1 MKYLTGAQIRQMWI
15 DFFVSKGHMVEAG
28 APLVPVNDATLLW
41 INSGV
46 AALKKY
52 FDGREKPASPRIVNA
67 QKSIRTNDIDN
78 VGYTAR
84 HHTFFEMLG
93 NFSIGDYF
101 RKEALVWAME
111 LLTKP
116 EWFAFSLDKLY
127 FTVHPTDLV
136 ARQMWIDLGVDPTHI
151 IDVEGNFW
159 QIGEGPCGPNTE
171 IFVDRGEK
179 YDPRGLGVRLLA
191 EDIENDRYIE
201 IWNIVFSQY
210 NAKDGLSRE
219 QYPELPQKNIDT
231 GAGLERIACVL
242 QEVETNYETD
252 LFMPMIQQVQSL
264 TGVSY
269 TGEAKK
275 AYRVIADHI
284 RSCTFAIADGAVFS
298 NEGRGYVL
306 RRILRRAVRY
316 GRKLGLQKPFL
327 YTLVPTVATIMHDY
341 YPYLQGKLEFV
352 QKLIKA
358 EEERFLSTLHS
369 GEQMLFDALEQ
380 HPDRL
385 SGEVAFK
392 LYDTYGFPFELT
404 LEIAQERGVRVD
416 KEGFTAEMAKQKE
429 RARAARQ
436 DDQSMHSQSED
447 LLKFDTPSTF
457 IYDGQ
462 PMTAT
467 ITAIFDRG
475 IQVDAFDGL
484 CQVALDQ
491 TIFYAE
497 SGGQVAD
504 TGTMSS
510 VKGTFQVV
518 DVQKAPQ
525 KQHLHLVEGTF
536 AVGDRVEL
544 SIDIARRQRIARHHS
559 AAHLLNQA
567 LHDVLGEHVNQAGSY
582 VDDQRMRFDFTHYE
596 KISPET
602 LKRIERIVNEKID
615 AALPTVITEMPIAQA
630 KALGARALFTEKY
643 GAVVRVVSIGGSY
656 SVELCG
662 GTHVDNSER
671 IGNFVIE
678 FEESIS
684 SGVRRIQAIAG
695 HRAYEAWNSSQD
707 LLHTLA
713 TELGVSNPSELVDRW
728 HALKSMNDAMKAE
741 WLQLK
746 DQMAQAK
753 VRELLMGIDPQQPV
767 VLVKDLKT
775 TPKEEASKMLDA
787 LKGQLNSYA
796 VFFVGVDSD
805 KLYFMAAYSADRL
818 AQGAH
823 AGKFI
828 KEVAALCQGN
838 GGGRPE
844 LAQGGSKDVASKDA
858 VLTYALTHLGGKKA

>member
-28 APLVPVNDATLLW
+28 APLVPVNDPTLLW

-52 FDGREKPASPRIVNA
+52 FDGREKPSSPRIVNA

-111 LLTKP
+111 LLTAP
-116 EWFAFSLDKLY
+116 QWFAFSLDQLY
-127 FTVHPTDLV
+127 FTVHPSDKIARDLWK
-136 ARQMWIDLGVDPTHI
+136 QLGVDESHI
-151 IDVEGNFW
+151 IDVEGNYW

-171 IFVDRGEK
+171 IFVDRGVK
-179 YDPRGLGVRLLA
+179 YDPQGLGIRLLSD
-191 EDIENDRYIE
+191 DIENDRYIE

-210 NAKDGLSRE
+210 NAKDGLTRD

-231 GAGLERIACVL
+231 GAGLERITCVL

-252 LFMPMIQQVQSL
+252 LFMPMIQQVQKL
-264 TGVSY
+264 TGVTY
-269 TGEAKK
+269 EGEAKK

-327 YTLVPTVATIMHDY
+327 YTLVPTVASIMEDY

-369 GEQMLFDALEQ
+369 GEQMLFDELDKGAKT
-380 HPDRL
+380 L

-404 LEIAQERGVRVD
+404 LEIAQERGVSVD
-416 KEGFTAEMAKQKE
+416 KEGFTLEMSKQRE
-429 RARAARQ
+429 RAKAARQ
-436 DDQSMHSQSED
+436 DNQSMHAQSED
-447 LLKFDTPSTF
+447 LLKFDTPSVF
-457 IYDGQ
+457 DYNPIPQD
-462 PMTAT
+462 AKV
-467 ITAIFDRG
+467 IAIFDQG
-475 IQVDAFDGL
+475 VQVDAVDGL
-484 CQVALDQ
+484 CQVILDH

-504 TGTMSS
+504 TGTLTSK
-510 VKGTFQVV
+510 KGTFTVV
-518 DVQKAPQ
+518 DVQKAPN
-525 KQHLHLVEGTF
+525 KQPLHTVNGTF
-536 AVGDRVEL
+536 AVGDIVRMEVDV
-544 SIDIARRQRIARHHS
+544 IRRARIARHHS

-596 KISPET
+596 KIPGDT
-602 LKRIERIVNEKID
+602 LKTIERIVNEKID
-615 AALPTVITEMPIAQA
+615 AALPTVIKEMPIAEA

-643 GAVVRVVSIGGSY
+643 GAVVRVVSMGGSY

-662 GTHVDNSER
+662 GTHVENSQS
-671 IGNFVIE
+671 IGNFIIE

-684 SGVRRIQAIAG
+684 SGVRRIQAVAG
-695 HRAYEAWNSSQD
+695 HRSYDKWNEN
-707 LLHTLA
+707 LELMHRLA
-713 TELGVSNPSELVDRW
+713 SEMGVSNPSELIDRW
-728 HALKSMNDAMKAE
+728 HAIKGQNDAIKAE

-746 DQMAQAK
+746 DQVAAAK
-753 VRELLMGIDPQQPV
+753 VRELLNGIDTKQTV
-767 VLVKDLKT
+767 VLVKELKQT
-775 TPKEEASKMLDA
+775 SKEEAGKMLDA
-787 LKGQLNSYA
+787 LKGHLTSYA
-796 VFFVGVDSD
+796 LFLTGVDQD
-805 KLYFMAAYSADRL
+805 KLYFFTAYSADRI

-828 KEVAALCQGN
+828 KEISAQCQGN

-844 LAQGGSKDVASKDA
+844 LAQGGSKEVGLLSQ
-858 VLTYALTHLGGKKA
+858 VLDYAKSHLVGKV

>member
-15 DFFVSKGHMVEAG
+15 DFFMSKGHMLEAG
-28 APLVPVNDATLLW
+28 APLVPVNDPTLLW

-52 FDGREKPASPRIVNA
+52 FDGREKPNSPRIVNA

-101 RKEALVWAME
+101 RTEAQTWAME

-116 EWFAFSLDKLY
+116 EWFGFTLDQLY

-136 ARQMWIDLGVDPTHI
+136 ARQMWQKLGVDDSHI
-151 IDVEGNFW
+151 INVEGNFW

-171 IFVDRGEK
+171 IFVDRGIK
-179 YDPRGLGVRLLA
+179 YDPKGLGVRLLS

-210 NAKDGLSRE
+210 NAKEGLARE
-219 QYPELPQKNIDT
+219 NYPELPQKNIDT

-252 LFMPMIQQVQSL
+252 LFMPLTRQVATL
-264 TGVSY
+264 TGVAY
-269 TGEAKK
+269 EGESKK

-327 YTLVPTVATIMHDY
+327 YTLVPTVATIMNDY
-341 YPYLQGKLEFV
+341 YPYLQGKLDFV

-358 EEERFLSTLHS
+358 EEERFLATLHS
-369 GEQMLFDALEQ
+369 GEQMLNDELAKGIKLV
-380 HPDRL
+380 P
-385 SGEVAFK
+385 GELAFK
-392 LYDTYGFPFELT
+392 LYDTYGFPIELT
-404 LEIAQERGVRVD
+404 IEIAQERGIIVD
-416 KEGFTAEMAKQKE
+416 KEGFQAEMLKQKE

-436 DDQSMHSQSED
+436 DDHSMHAQSED
-447 LLKFDTPSTF
+447 LLTFSLPSVFDYTPTPQKAKV
-457 IYDGQ
+457 I
-462 PMTAT
+462 
-467 ITAIFDRG
+467 AIFDQG
-475 IQVDAFDGL
+475 VKVDAIDGP
-484 CQVALDQ
+484 CQIVLDK

-504 TGTMSS
+504 TGTLTSK
-510 VKGTFQVV
+510 KGQFTVT

-525 KQHLHLVEGTF
+525 KQFLHAVDGTF
-536 AVGDRVEL
+536 AVGDDVWME
-544 SIDIARRQRIARHHS
+544 IDTARRQRIARHHS

-567 LHDVLGEHVNQAGSY
+567 LHDVLGQHVNQAGSY

-596 KISPET
+596 KISSET
-602 LKRIERIVNEKID
+602 LKQIERIVNQKID
-615 AALPTVITEMPIAQA
+615 EALPTTIKEMPIAEA

-662 GTHVDNSER
+662 GTHVDNSQS
-671 IGNFVIE
+671 IGSFVIE

-695 HRAYEAWNSSQD
+695 HRAYEAWNESQA
-707 LLHTLA
+707 LLQHLA
-713 TELGVSNPSELVDRW
+713 KELGVTNPSELTDRLKAIKAQQEVIKTEYL
-728 HALKSMNDAMKAE
+728 ALKS
-741 WLQLK
+741 
-746 DQMAQAK
+746 QMTQAK
-753 VRELLMGIDPQQPV
+753 VKELLQGEKESIQR
-767 VLVKDLKT
+767 VLFTEKAT
-775 TPKEEASKMLDA
+775 KEEVNQWIDA
-787 LKGQLNSYA
+787 IKGRIPSYA
-796 VFFVGVDSD
+796 LFFIGIEQDKVFFI
-805 KLYFMAAYSADRL
+805 SALSTDYLSR
-818 AQGAH
+818 GFH
-823 AGKFI
+823 AGKLI
-828 KEVAALCQGN
+828 KEVATLIGGN

-844 LAQGGSKDVASKDA
+844 FAQGGGKDTAKIQA
-858 VLTYALTHLGGKKA
+858 VIDYVNHTWGIQH